1 MTGYRIS
8 YSGGTDQGSV
18 DVGARATEHTIIV
31 PQPQNCLT
39 YSISII
45 TLSSSFPSSM
55 AGPIMVTVGK
65 YYIYMYLLTVVIHSL
80 SNLLITHNFWC
91 HD

>member
-18 DVGARATEHTIIV
+18 DVGASVTDHTITI
-31 PQPQNCLT
+31 PQPQSLLT

-45 TLSSSFPSSM
+45 TLFSSFLSSM
-55 AGPIMVTVGK
+55 AGPIMVIVGK
-65 YYIYMYLLTVVIHSL
+65 YSACPLCVCMCM
-80 SNLLITHNFWC
+80 LIL
-91 HD
+91 

>member
-18 DVGARATEHTIIV
+18 DVGASVTNYTITI
-31 PQPQNCLT
+31 PQPQSLLT

-45 TLSSSFPSSM
+45 TLSFSFLSSM
-55 AGPIMVTVGK
+55 AGPIMVIVGK
-65 YYIYMYLLTVVIHSL
+65 YNACPLCVCMCM
-80 SNLLITHNFWC
+80 LIL
-91 HD
+91 